1 VGCVRVCL
9 CLWCSCMVPPTCV
22 GMSIEVGG
30 QGGGRQ
36 RRRENMNVYRS
47 LYVYVFQA
55 AIVLRLTLASF

>member
-1 VGCVRVCL
+1 
-9 CLWCSCMVPPTCV
+9 MVPPTCV